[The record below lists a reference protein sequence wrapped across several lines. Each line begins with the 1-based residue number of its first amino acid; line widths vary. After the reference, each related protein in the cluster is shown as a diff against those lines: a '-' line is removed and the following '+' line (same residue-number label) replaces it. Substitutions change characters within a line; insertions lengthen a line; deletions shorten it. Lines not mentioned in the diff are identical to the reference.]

1 MTVRFSDP
9 EPCGLAQMIGGLI
22 EQNLEREPS
31 RRALLDGGVVAV
43 SAPDAQVAVT
53 VRMGPG
59 DVTVSNGV
67 EPDAQV
73 VVTADSSLLLRMTA
87 SPLRLGLPDAFTAQG
102 RAVLGDVL
110 ARRVR
115 IRGLISH
122 PRRLA
127 SFTRLLS
134 VYEPRG

>member
-1 MTVRFSDP
+1 
-9 EPCGLAQMIGGLI
+9 MIGGLI
-22 EQNLEREPS
+22 EQNLEREPG
-31 RRALLDGGVVAV
+31 REALLDGGVVAV
-43 SAPDAQVAVT
+43 SAPDAEVAVT

-59 DVTVSNGV
+59 DVVVSNGV

-73 VVTADSSLLLRMTA
+73 VITADSSLLLGMTA
-87 SPLRLGLPDAFTAQG
+87 SPLRMGLPDAFTRQG

-110 ARRVR
+110 SRRVR
-115 IRGLISH
+115 IRGLLSH

-127 SFTRLLS
+127 GFTRLLS

>member
-1 MTVRFSDP
+1 MTVRFADP
-9 EPCGLAQMIGGLI
+9 DPCGLAQMIGALI
-22 EQNLEREPS
+22 EQNIERDPS
-31 RRALLDGGVVAV
+31 RKALLNGGVVAV
-43 SAPDAQVAVT
+43 SAPDAGVAVT

-59 DVTVSNGV
+59 DVVVSDGV
-67 EPDAQV
+67 EPGAQV

-87 SPLRLGLPDAFTAQG
+87 SPLRIGLPDAFTRQG
-102 RAVLGDVL
+102 RQVLGDVL

-115 IRGLISH
+115 IRGLIAHS
-122 PRRLA
+122 RQLA

>member
-1 MTVRFSDP
+1 
-9 EPCGLAQMIGGLI
+9 MIGGLI

-31 RRALLDGGVVAV
+31 RQNLLKGAVVAV
-43 SAPDAQVAVT
+43 SAPDADVAVT
-53 VRMGPG
+53 IRMGPG
-59 DVTVSNGV
+59 EVVVSDGV
-67 EPDAQV
+67 KPDARV

-87 SPLRLGLPDAFTAQG
+87 SPLRIGLPDAFTRQG

-115 IRGLISH
+115 IRGLVRH
-122 PRRLA
+122 PGNLA

-134 VYEPRG
+134 VYEPHG